1 MAAPLMDSPKQSP
14 VGRANQFEEFIN
26 EFEKNESPEIKD
38 QDLNPDI
45 PVDLK
50 NVKEGFLI
58 TVQVPASVN
67 GEKIKMNLEDG
78 VLTILLPKSEETQSH
93 S

>member
-14 VGRANQFEEFIN
+14 VGRPNQFEEYIN
-26 EFEKNESPEIKD
+26 EFEKNESPQIKD
-38 QDLNPDI
+38 ESQDPVI

-58 TVQVPASVN
+58 TVQLPTTVDS
-67 GEKIKMNLEDG
+67 EKIKMSVEDG
-78 VLTILLPKSEETQSH
+78 ILTILLPKSEETQSH